1 MRTVFVLTRT
11 MLLDRTVFVSVE
23 QRESEVPGSV
33 VLPLRRAWLV
43 LAVVVIADVM
53 DLIDSSIA
61 NLAGPSIRADLGG
74 GQVTVQWVL
83 SAYTAAFALGLVT
96 SGRLGDLLGRRRLF
110 LLGMTGFT
118 LASLACG
125 LAPDV
130 VFLIVARTLQGLFG
144 SVMIPQGM
152 ALVKVVFPP
161 QKLRQALI
169 PFGPIM
175 GLDTVAGPILAGW
188 LLHLD
193 LFGSQW
199 RSIFLINVPLG
210 IITGA
215 LGWHVLPRRG
225 GEDPDAR
232 LDLTGVGLLTA
243 DSALLI
249 VPLIQ
254 GRELGWPAWTYVM
267 MAAAVV
273 LLALFVVSERRS
285 AHPVITPSLF
295 GKRSFVVGLLIV
307 AGFYAALSAFVLV
320 INLLLQLGLR
330 WTPLHTGL
338 TLIPWAL
345 GTAVA
350 VLLAGAVLA
359 PKMGRATLHLGLAI
373 AVIGLLA
380 LWWSVAHWGA
390 GITFW
395 TLAPALLLTGFG
407 AGLVFVPL
415 FDFILGDATTEEV
428 GTGAGTLNAVQQF
441 AGAIGVAALGTVFF
455 TRVGHPTTG
464 SYFAAAELVF
474 GVAAGLDLLT
484 LLLVGLL
491 PRQAQQ
497 ADG

>member
-1 MRTVFVLTRT
+1 MSITQHSTPAPT
-11 MLLDRTVFVSVE
+11 T
-23 QRESEVPGSV
+23 PA
-33 VLPLRRAWLV
+33 LPLRSAWLV
-43 LAVVVIADVM
+43 LIVVVTADLM

-74 GQVTVQWVL
+74 GEVTVQWVL

-125 LAPDV
+125 LAPDA
-130 VFLIVARTLQGLFG
+130 VFLIVARTLQGLCG
-144 SVMIPQGM
+144 SVMIPQGL

-161 QKLRQALI
+161 QYLRKALT
-169 PFGPIM
+169 PVGPLM
-175 GLDTVAGPILAGW
+175 GLTMVAGPILAGW

-210 IITGA
+210 VLAATLA
-215 LGWHVLPRRG
+215 WRVLPHQG
-225 GEDPDAR
+225 GEDRTAR

-243 DSALLI
+243 ASALLI

-267 MAAAVV
+267 LAASVV
-273 LLALFVVSERRS
+273 LLALFVVSQRRS

-295 GKRSFVVGLLIV
+295 RKRSFVVGLGIV
-307 AGFYAALSAFVLV
+307 AGFYASLSAFVLV
-320 INLLLQLGLR
+320 INLLLQQGMH

-359 PKMGRATLHLGLAI
+359 EKLGRASLHLGLAL
-373 AVIGLLA
+373 AVVGLLA
-380 LWWSVAHWGA
+380 LWWSVAHFGT
-390 GITFW
+390 GITVW
-395 TLAPALLLTGFG
+395 KLAPALLLTGFG
-407 AGLVFVPL
+407 SGLVFVPL
-415 FDFILGDATTEEV
+415 VDFIIGDATAEEV
-428 GTGAGTLNAVQQF
+428 GTGAGLLNAVQQF

-455 TRVGHPTTG
+455 ARAGHPSPH
-464 SYFAAAELVF
+464 SYLAAAELVF
-474 GVAAGLDLLT
+474 GIAAGLNLLT
-484 LLLVGLL
+484 LLLVGFL
-491 PRQAQQ
+491 PRHAQQ
-497 ADG
+497 AHGH

>member
-11 MLLDRTVFVSVE
+11 LLLSRTVFVSID
-23 QRESEVPGSV
+23 QRSSAAPSTST
-33 VLPLRRAWLV
+33 LPLRAAWLV
-43 LAVVVIADVM
+43 LVVVIIADLM
-53 DLIDSSIA
+53 DLIDSSVT

-161 QKLRQALI
+161 QNLRKALI

-175 GLDTVAGPILAGW
+175 GLATVAGPILAGW

-199 RSIFLINVPLG
+199 RSIFLINVPFGL
-210 IITGA
+210 IAAA
-215 LGWHVLPRRG
+215 LGWRVLPRHS
-225 GEDPDAR
+225 GEDPAAR
-232 LDLTGVGLLTA
+232 LDLTGVGLLA
-243 DSALLI
+243 AASALLI
-249 VPLIQ
+249 IPLIQ
-254 GRELGWPAWTYVM
+254 GRDLGWPAWTYAM

-273 LLALFVVSERRS
+273 LLALFVVSERHS
-285 AHPVITPSLF
+285 QHPVIAPSLF
-295 GKRSFVVGLLIV
+295 RKRSFVVGLGIV
-307 AGFYAALSAFVLV
+307 AGFFAAQSAFVLV
-320 INLLLQLGLR
+320 INLLLQLGLH

-338 TLIPWAL
+338 ALIPWAL

-359 PKMGRATLHLGLAI
+359 PKMGRATLRLGLAL
-373 AVIGLLA
+373 AVVGLLA
-380 LWWSVAHWGA
+380 LWWSTA
-390 GITFW
+390 
-395 TLAPALLLTGFG
+395 
-407 AGLVFVPL
+407 
-415 FDFILGDATTEEV
+415 
-428 GTGAGTLNAVQQF
+428 
-441 AGAIGVAALGTVFF
+441 
-455 TRVGHPTTG
+455 
-464 SYFAAAELVF
+464 
-474 GVAAGLDLLT
+474 
-484 LLLVGLL
+484 
-491 PRQAQQ
+491 
-497 ADG
+497 